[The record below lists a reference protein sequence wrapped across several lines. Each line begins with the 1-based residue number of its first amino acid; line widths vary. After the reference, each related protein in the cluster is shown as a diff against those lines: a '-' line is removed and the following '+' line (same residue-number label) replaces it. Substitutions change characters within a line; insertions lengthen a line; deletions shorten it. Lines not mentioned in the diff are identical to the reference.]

1 MANSLINRITNAN
14 IYLNGVNLLG
24 RAEEVELPQPK
35 SKEVELKALGLW
47 GSADL
52 PAGMEKLEAKIK
64 WSSLFDEVLQTAFLP
79 MAYASIMV
87 RADMM
92 QFSPGGLSAE
102 VPVVALMMA
111 RFKETP
117 SFKVVKHENSES
129 MSSLAVI
136 YYKLTIAGIDEVEID
151 VFANVY
157 KVGGVDQLAQ
167 FRANIGA

>member
-1 MANSLINRITNAN
+1 MGLINRITNAN
-14 IYLNGVNLLG
+14 IYVNGANFLG
-24 RAEEVELPQPK
+24 KAEEVELPQPK
-35 SKEVELKALGLW
+35 SKEVEFKGLGLW

-64 WSSLFDEVLQTAFLP
+64 WTSLYDEVLKTAFLP

-92 QFSPGGLSAE
+92 QFAPGGLQAE

-111 RFKETP
+111 RFKVMP

-129 MSSLAVI
+129 SSELAVI
-136 YYKLTIAGIDEVEID
+136 YYKLMLAGQDEVEID
-151 VFANVY
+151 VFANIY
-157 KVGGVDQLAQ
+157 KVGGIDQLNQ
-167 FRANIGA
+167 FRANQGG